1 MVACSTSR
9 QAGGSSGGDDGRSSG
24 RSWVQE
30 LVVVGVVAVVVGM
43 PAVVEVVAGGS
54 GSPRVVGDRSR
65 SGNGENGREWW
76 W

>member
-1 MVACSTSR
+1 MVVMTVEAV
-9 QAGGSSGGDDGRSSG
+9 AEVG
-24 RSWVQE
+24 WVQE